1 MGRRGNELHPQ
12 ARSSRSCGCRGAY
25 WLLNLCG
32 TTVFDCSSQCRGPS
46 HIQGASGQCRTV
58 YGGKARSNGDNL
70 SGRRADQDADG
81 ESFEEYI
88 RKAFIADLDIAE
100 VYSAAAPVTLTGR
113 LDAIDFSSGLTDA
126 AWDIALTISSSNG
139 KSLSVDNHYSFA
151 GNFVGEVACNQTAQ
165 ALMPAVQ
172 DLIGK
177 MITHPDFAALL
188 R

>member
-1 MGRRGNELHPQ
+1 MTVMRIVPSIAVPVLALTMALTGCSTYAAQRYSIAPANVAVLRTFRGQAVNVGQFTAAKPGRTEIT
-12 ARSSRSCGCRGAY
+12 CRA
-25 WLLNLCG
+25 
-32 TTVFDCSSQCRGPS
+32 VGP
-46 HIQGASGQCRTV
+46 T
-58 YGGKARSNGDNL
+58 KTP
-70 SGRRADQDADG
+70 DG
-81 ESFEEYI
+81 ESFEEYV

>member
-1 MGRRGNELHPQ
+1 MSYIPRLAVPVLAVAVALTGCSTYAAQRYSIAPANVAVLRTFRGQ
-12 ARSSRSCGCRGAY
+12 AVNVGQFTAAKPDRTEISCRAA
-25 WLLNLCG
+25 
-32 TTVFDCSSQCRGPS
+32 GP
-46 HIQGASGQCRTV
+46 T
-58 YGGKARSNGDNL
+58 KTP
-70 SGRRADQDADG
+70 DG
-81 ESFEEYI
+81 ESFEEYF

-126 AWDIALTISSSNG
+126 AWDTALTISSSNG

-151 GNFVGEVACNQTAQ
+151 GNVVGEVACNQTAQ

>member
-1 MGRRGNELHPQ
+1 MGRRGIELHPR

-32 TTVFDCSSQCRGPS
+32 TTIAPANVAVLRTFRG
-46 HIQGASGQCRTV
+46 QAVNVGQFTAAKPDRTEIT
-58 YGGKARSNGDNL
+58 S
-70 SGRRADQDADG
+70 RAVGPTKTPDG

-100 VYSAAAPVTLTGR
+100 VYSAAAPLTLTGR
-113 LDAIDFSSGLTDA
+113 LDPIDFSSRLTDA

-172 DLIGK
+172 DLIGE